1 MDELLALQQ
10 ELAQV
15 QSAKAGFKLSEPN
28 VVEVVQKL
36 AELGMLDVLY
46 TSNGKEYVT
55 PKRLNEEVAD
65 EILAHGGRINITELP
80 PILNVDLTY
89 IERAVDQLLK
99 RDGSLQ
105 LVQGEIIATYYL
117 DGLAE
122 DIHQSLQAAGRMTIG
137 DLAMQYNFTSEFV
150 QQLVEPRL
158 GTLSAPRVPPTPHTY
173 ALGRLRRPELM
184 ARCPVPP
191 TTTVDAKLSGHTL
204 YTSAYTD
211 RHAARVRGVLSAL
224 TKPASL
230 PQLVREHGFSEAR
243 PPHSLAPLCST
254 PLAPPCPLCPRP
266 QPRPSSTRPWPRCT
280 PRGGCPARCRAR
292 RRTRPPSTRSHSRR
306 RSAPSTSRT
315 ASSSASPPRQH
326 PP

>member
-28 VVEVVQKL
+28 VVEVVRKL

-158 GTLSAPRVPPTPHTY
+158 GTLSAPRAPPTRTRTR
-173 ALGRLRRPELM
+173 LG
-184 ARCPVPP
+184 AC
-191 TTTVDAKLSGHTL
+191 
-204 YTSAYTD
+204 
-211 RHAARVRGVLSAL
+211 AARS
-224 TKPASL
+224 
-230 PQLVREHGFSEAR
+230 
-243 PPHSLAPLCST
+243 
-254 PLAPPCPLCPRP
+254 
-266 QPRPSSTRPWPRCT
+266 
-280 PRGGCPARCRAR
+280 
-292 RRTRPPSTRSHSRR
+292 
-306 RSAPSTSRT
+306 
-315 ASSSASPPRQH
+315 
-326 PP
+326 